1 MDKRQ
6 KTVWLVE
13 DERIFAE
20 SLSYILTNI
29 SDIKLTKHFFL
40 AEDLISHI
48 ESHAYTVAPDLI
60 LMDIRLEGGM
70 NGYEAT
76 KLLQSMMPDIPVVMM
91 TMNDDQKSL
100 VAAMQAGAVGYI
112 VKGDPYDKVIDKL
125 RASMNGMLLIS
136 EPIRD
141 HLLGHMRI
149 RDEQVSFHLT
159 KRQKEVLSLMC
170 EGLSKSEIAVRLEIS
185 HATADN
191 HFRHIYQKMGV
202 SSAHAAVAI
211 AYKNG
216 LV

>member
-1 MDKRQ
+1 MNERQ

-13 DERIFAE
+13 DERTFAE
-20 SLSYILTNI
+20 SLGYILTNI
-29 SDIKLTKHFFL
+29 SDIKLTKHFFM
-40 AEDLISHI
+40 AEDLIAHI
-48 ESHAYTVAPDLI
+48 ESSVYIVAPDLI

-70 NGYEAT
+70 NGFEAT
-76 KLLQSMMPDIPVVMM
+76 EILQSIMPDIPVVIL
-91 TMNDDQKSL
+91 TMNDDQKSIID
-100 VAAMQAGAVGYI
+100 AMQSGAVGYI

-141 HLLGHMRI
+141 HLLGHLRVASQ
-149 RDEQVSFHLT
+149 ESSFKLT
-159 KRQKEVLSLMC
+159 KRQTEVLILMC
-170 EGLSKSEIAVRLEIS
+170 EGLSKGEIAKRLEIS

-211 AYKNG
+211 AYKKG